1 MKAQKRH
8 AIVIVNMKYYHMLLG
23 FFFFTLHNPLV
34 VNRFRVAHDSFNS
47 EDLVNVTLL
56 DAFLFL
62 LLVVKH
68 IHVILSDLINHF
80 LNIHITCD
88 NM

>member
-8 AIVIVNMKYYHMLLG
+8 AIVIVNMKYNHMLLG
-23 FFFFTLHNPLV
+23 FFFSALHNPLPCKQIQW
-34 VNRFRVAHDSFNS
+34 VAHDSFNS

-62 LLVVKH
+62 LLVKH
-68 IHVILSDLINHF
+68 IHVLLSDLIQSFFEYTYN
-80 LNIHITCD
+80 L
-88 NM
+88 

>member
-1 MKAQKRH
+1 M
-8 AIVIVNMKYYHMLLG
+8 ILL
-23 FFFFTLHNPLV
+23 TQ
-34 VNRFRVAHDSFNS
+34 

-68 IHVILSDLINHF
+68 IHVILSDLIQSFFEYN
-80 LNIHITCD
+80 L
-88 NM
+88 